1 MDMFDSFFVP
11 KKNNVGIPVAKDEY
25 QTKDFDCALSQFTI
39 TEDGMIIYTPPTN
52 PEWTGGDDG
61 LSKFV
66 QKVKNGEFNNS
77 CFNLYG
83 DDEAG
88 KWHEFEIVVL
98 NNRILRVKDYGELV
112 YLNPDYPNR
121 AFDELGW
128 GSSTPDC
135 QLFPRSLE
143 HPHKLDPKH
152 LMLDETV
159 NLTPDDLELMYPHQ
173 MVQIPPFTLP
183 DGSLDL
189 MKLAS
194 KAKRFSKVGI
204 RRNQVEPQQLKD
216 SKVITSPSFGRK
228 IYVEGL
234 TGLYKDLINSESR
247 SAGKSLLST
256 PALKDSSY
264 FELGEHQRCRDRLEN
279 RRTVKF
285 TSIPKIIGGPST
297 SRSYRLCDKCYN
309 KLHVKDATLNPAGC
323 PDCKEVGIDPK
334 IRRDDFE
341 GDVTYFS
348 SSYFDRMVKLNLSY
362 GKSITVF
369 HRYPNMFR
377 AGKKNHRYSQCIK
390 QITIGLSKKNYLSAT
405 ASVKVQLG
413 DEDVKELFTGFNSL
427 INKP

>member
-1 MDMFDSFFVP
+1 MGMFDSFFVP

-39 TEDGMIIYTPPTN
+39 TEDGMIIYTPPTD

-83 DDEAG
+83 DDEDG

-98 NNRILRVKDYGELV
+98 NNRILQVKDYGELV
-112 YLNPDYPNR
+112 YPNPDYPNR
-121 AFDELGW
+121 AFDELSW
-128 GSSTPDC
+128 GASTPDC

-173 MVQIPPFTLP
+173 TVQIPPFTLP

-189 MKLAS
+189 IKLAS
-194 KAKRFSKVGI
+194 KAKRFSEVGI

-216 SKVITSPSFGRK
+216 GKVITSTPFGGK
-228 IYVEGL
+228 IYIEGL
-234 TGLYKDLINSESR
+234 TGLYGDLINSESR
-247 SAGKSLLST
+247 SASKSLLST

-264 FELGEHQRCRDRLEN
+264 SEPGEHQRCRDRLE
-279 RRTVKF
+279 
-285 TSIPKIIGGPST
+285 
-297 SRSYRLCDKCYN
+297 
-309 KLHVKDATLNPAGC
+309 
-323 PDCKEVGIDPK
+323 
-334 IRRDDFE
+334 
-341 GDVTYFS
+341 
-348 SSYFDRMVKLNLSY
+348 KLNLTY

>member
-1 MDMFDSFFVP
+1 MGMFDSFFVP

-39 TEDGMIIYTPPTN
+39 TEDGMIIYTPPTD

-66 QKVKNGEFNNS
+66 QKVKNGEFNSS

-83 DDEAG
+83 DDESG
-88 KWHEFEIVVL
+88 KWHKFEIVVL
-98 NNRILRVKDYGELV
+98 NNRILQVKDYGELV
-112 YLNPDYPNR
+112 YPNPDYPNR
-121 AFDELGW
+121 AFDELSW
-128 GSSTPDC
+128 GASTPDC

-173 MVQIPPFTLP
+173 TVQIPPFTLP

-194 KAKRFSKVGI
+194 KAERFSKVGFS
-204 RRNQVEPQQLKD
+204 RLPGGSQLHSLCK
-216 SKVITSPSFGRK
+216 SWFENRSQSF
-228 IYVEGL
+228 EGL

-264 FELGEHQRCRDRLEN
+264 SEPGEHQRCRDRLEK

-285 TSIPKIIGGPST
+285 TSIPEIIGGPET

-309 KLHVKDATLNPAGC
+309 KLHGKDATLNPAGC

-348 SSYFDRMVKLNLSY
+348 DSYLARMVKLNLTYS
-362 GKSITVF
+362 KSIIVF
-369 HRYPNMFR
+369 HRDPNMFR

-390 QITIGLSKKNYLSAT
+390 QITIGLYK
-405 ASVKVQLG
+405 
-413 DEDVKELFTGFNSL
+413 KELS
-427 INKP
+427 INHCFY